1 MHSSAQRRVD
11 LRGISE
17 PPLEVTV
24 EFDIRRGG
32 WQPASRV
39 PAGDPGIAGPCRF
52 SACVKGRKCARRG
65 HRNIRVRCRVE
76 PNRVQGTFPHGAI
89 GRLSSLR
96 KGMLGHGKRRPRR
109 EIARFL
115 VANGAGM
122 AAIGTGARCQE
133 ALRSRLRIRVFQIGL
148 LRELLPSLRH
158 FLQDPLLLL
167 SCCLLGQTA
176 AFLREALILGWQFH
190 AGANRPADEP
200 FRMHSAPCEW
210 NPIALQA
217 K

>member
-1 MHSSAQRRVD
+1 MHSSARAGGASD
-11 LRGISE
+11 LRGIST
-17 PPLEVTV
+17 P
-24 EFDIRRGG
+24 RRSGG
-32 WQPASRV
+32 VRHPARGLAAGARV
-39 PAGDPGIAGPCRF
+39 PLAILASQGRVGPIGD
-52 SACVKGRKCARRG
+52 SACVKAANALEGG

-76 PNRVQGTFPHGAI
+76 LNRVQGTFPHGAI
-89 GRLSSLR
+89 GRVSSLR

-133 ALRSRLRIRVFQIGL
+133 VLRSRLRIRVFQIGL
-148 LRELLPSLRH
+148 LRELLPSLGH

-176 AFLREALILGWQFH
+176 AFLREALVLG
-190 AGANRPADEP
+190 
-200 FRMHSAPCEW
+200 
-210 NPIALQA
+210 
-217 K
+217 